1 MECKTRTTCKLS
13 LLRGCLT
20 RLLGAST
27 RGRGPKPCAYGSHAG
42 LVFDGGCNRPLG
54 VPLEARPPLIYHYS
68 TNLSSL
74 PPSSLLRNPQARAV
88 MERVEANPETTIV
101 KISMPSRSFPR
112 DWQTLLT
119 SDKAITAF
127 VPIHE
132 AKRAEIECVPRKTF
146 QYGAT
151 ERHKVCTSVPPRRRC
166 QELTG

>member
-1 MECKTRTTCKLS
+1 
-13 LLRGCLT
+13 
-20 RLLGAST
+20 
-27 RGRGPKPCAYGSHAG
+27 
-42 LVFDGGCNRPLG
+42 
-54 VPLEARPPLIYHYS
+54 
-68 TNLSSL
+68 
-74 PPSSLLRNPQARAV
+74 

-151 ERHKVCTSVPPRRRC
+151 ERHKVSTSALPRRRC